1 MGSRQ
6 IDYGLNRIFFTQRKL
21 ILNLNNRSNSKAC
34 LKYQIKKP
42 KNVGKFW
49 KIFIRQV
56 STGSIIIYTNQKI
69 LYMSNWILR
78 FENGFYKVLIDL
90 RVIQF
95 LCKIMRL
102 IWKSDYVPFQFK
114 ITHGSNQ
121 NIHFAELYFLN
132 CLSNVFFWWF
142 WSFNKR
148 NLVF

>member
-6 IDYGLNRIFFTQRKL
+6 IDYDLNRIFFTQRKL
-21 ILNLNNRSNSKAC
+21 ILNLNNRSDFKAC

-42 KNVGKFW
+42 KNLGKFW

-69 LYMSNWILR
+69 PVYEQLNPEI
-78 FENGFYKVLIDL
+78 FKNGFYKVLIDL

-102 IWKSDYVPFQFK
+102 I
-114 ITHGSNQ
+114 
-121 NIHFAELYFLN
+121 
-132 CLSNVFFWWF
+132 
-142 WSFNKR
+142 
-148 NLVF
+148 